1 MILKILKM
9 KYLIFLGELLLL
21 LLIQW
26 LVMLADLSNL
36 VAITK
41 LNTKA
46 KKIKNKISI
55 ITCLVITDAVNTKVA
70 EAENKIPDFSGLV
83 KKQILR
89 QN

>member
-1 MILKILKM
+1 
-9 KYLIFLGELLLL
+9 
-21 LLIQW
+21 
-26 LVMLADLSNL
+26 MLPDLSNL

-46 KKIKNKISI
+46 TKIKKKTSSI
-55 ITCLVITDAVNTKVA
+55 ICLVITDAVNTKVT

-83 KKQILR
+83 KKQILK

>member
-46 KKIKNKISI
+46 KKIKNKI
-55 ITCLVITDAVNTKVA
+55 
-70 EAENKIPDFSGLV
+70 
-83 KKQILR
+83 
-89 QN
+89 